1 MDFRGE
7 SGLKTGVKNDNIW
20 SKIGSAFGEP
30 GGTPPTKNSRD
41 TPPPPP
47 PLRAKAQG
55 TEELQFYVT

>member
-7 SGLKTGVKNDNIW
+7 PGLKTGVKNDNFW
-20 SKIGSAFGEP
+20 SKIGSAFGQP
-30 GGTPPTKNSRD
+30 GGTLPTKNSRD
-41 TPPPPP
+41 TPPPP

>member
-7 SGLKTGVKNDNIW
+7 PGLKTGVKNDTFW

-41 TPPPPP
+41 TPYPP